1 MKSPLKF
8 APTFQGFLRRY
19 SSLQGKSIGFA
30 LIQALLLSVL
40 FWAVASTGFERLN
53 LKATAIK
60 ASPAGFSG
68 SVTLSKERPQRKGPW
83 ILFLR
88 IRCEEKRPRAAGVF
102 LNGVKLGDIR
112 FGLKVLEEISVDVP
126 GAFLLGDASD
136 IGISGGDGDWKV
148 EEIRLQN
155 YYGYAS
161 GLFNLILIP
170 GSARAYGRLSWLG
183 LGALF
188 LVLFSLQIVRDGLPK
203 VPWIKGRAFGSPLA
217 RSLYPR
223 ASTAEVD
230 PRVKPG
236 ALTRDVNTRVSTAE
250 ADPQTEPGAPATAPA
265 AVERAQ
271 YLLKTLFIVLLAA
284 AAVLPLATKYRLLT
298 SSNRLWLFVI
308 LLNFAVTAAILKA
321 FARWVRSGFGAQ
333 ALESNPGKKRLVS
346 LVLPAVICLFFLSSM
361 LGILGHFG
369 GNYSRFLRIEKERLE
384 AFGPLYFPP
393 DRAGEIRAG
402 LAPLDGYD
410 GEFNYFMAF
419 DPFLSKYKNDPRV
432 YSLFIDEPA
441 YRFGRIGFPLLVKLF
456 SLDNPRLYPRTI
468 VWLIV
473 ASHFFGA
480 FFLLRIILFLKK
492 NPFWTFL
499 YILVPGFYYSLQWGL
514 GESIGLVL
522 VLAALYAY
530 LRERIPWTTA
540 LLAASLFIRESG
552 FIVALAIMAFE
563 VFQRRNIKRALFIG
577 SSVVPY
583 LLWKGFLTYRL
594 FEINGWRTFTLGPA
608 DFSLPFSG
616 FLDLFNRIRA
626 GDYDRPFVSAAVI
639 YSLFLI
645 ILFAFSPVLFF
656 KKKNVL
662 SLSLLLFSAL
672 SVSLNY
678 PMVWIGIGGAIR
690 LTTEAFVFL
699 IPVYLFQKDSLKP
712 SLKYLFAGFFAILF
726 VFDFFVMDI
735 SGYFRSA
742 FLIW

>member
-1 MKSPLKF
+1 LKF
-8 APTFQGFLRRY
+8 VPPFQGFLQRY

-30 LIQALLLSVL
+30 LVQAILLSVL
-40 FWAVASTGFERLN
+40 FWAVVSSDFERLN

-60 ASPAGFSG
+60 ADAAGFSG
-68 SVTLSKERPQRKGPW
+68 NVPVNKALPGREGPW

-88 IRCEEKRPRAAGVF
+88 IRCEDKRPRATEVF
-102 LNGVKLGDIR
+102 LNGARLGEIR
-112 FGLKVLEEISVDVP
+112 FGSKNLEEISLDVP
-126 GAFLLGDASD
+126 RAVLHSETND
-136 IGISGGDGDWKV
+136 IEVSGGDGDWKV
-148 EEIRLQN
+148 AEIRLQN
-155 YYGYAS
+155 YYGYTS

-170 GSARAYGRLSWLG
+170 GSAGAYGRLPWLG
-183 LGALF
+183 LGAIF
-188 LVLFSLQIVRDGLPK
+188 LVLFFLLIVRAGLPK

-217 RSLYPR
+217 RGLYPR

-230 PRVKPG
+230 PRVKSG
-236 ALTRDVNTRVSTAE
+236 
-250 ADPQTEPGAPATAPA
+250 APA
-265 AVERAQ
+265 AVERADR
-271 YLLKTLFIVLLAA
+271 LFKTLFVVLLAA

-298 SSNRLWLFVI
+298 SANRLWVFVV
-308 LLNFAVTAAILKA
+308 LLNFAATFAILKA
-321 FARWVRSGFGAQ
+321 FFLWVRTGFEAQ
-333 ALESNPGKKRLVS
+333 TLDSNPRKKRIVS
-346 LVLPAVICLFFLSSM
+346 LVLPAVIGLFFLLSM
-361 LGILGHFG
+361 LGILRYFG
-369 GNYSRFLRIEKERLE
+369 GNYSRFLRIEEKRLE

-393 DRAGEIRAG
+393 DRAAEMRAG

-419 DPFLSKYKNDPRV
+419 DPFLSKYKNDPRI
-432 YSLFIDEPA
+432 YSRFIDEPA

-456 SLDNPRLYPRTI
+456 SLDNPRLYPKTI

-480 FFLLRIILFLKK
+480 FFLLRIILFFKK

-514 GESIGLVL
+514 GESIGMVL

-530 LRERIPWTTA
+530 LKERIPWTTA
-540 LLAASLFIRESG
+540 LLAASFFIRESG
-552 FIVALAIMAFE
+552 FLVALAIMVFE
-563 VFQRRNIKRALFIG
+563 LFRRRDFKRAVFIG

-608 DFSLPFSG
+608 DFALPFSG
-616 FLDLFNRIRA
+616 FLDLFHRIRA
-626 GDYDRPFVSAAVI
+626 GGYDRPFVSTAVI
-639 YSLFLI
+639 YSLLLI
-645 ILFAFSPVLFF
+645 LLFIFSLVLFF

-699 IPVYLFQKDSLKP
+699 IPAYLMQRDSLKP
-712 SLKYLFAGFFAILF
+712 ALKYLFAGFFAVLF

-735 SGYFRSA
+735 SGYFRNA

>member
-1 MKSPLKF
+1 MKF
-8 APTFQGFLRRY
+8 APPFQGFLQRY

-30 LIQALLLSVL
+30 LIQALLFSVL
-40 FWAVASTGFERLN
+40 FWAVASPGFERFN
-53 LKATAIK
+53 LKATAVK
-60 ASPAGFSG
+60 AAAAGFSG
-68 SVTLSKERPQRKGPW
+68 NVQVNKTLPGREGPW

-88 IRCEEKRPRAAGVF
+88 IRCEDKRPRATEVF
-102 LNGVKLGDIR
+102 LNGARLGEIR
-112 FGLKVLEEISVDVP
+112 FGSKDLDEISLDVP
-126 GAFLLGDASD
+126 GTILQGEAND
-136 IGISGGDGDWKV
+136 IEISSGDGNWKV

-170 GSARAYGRLSWLG
+170 GSAKAYGRLSLLG

-188 LVLFSLQIVRDGLPK
+188 LALFLLQIVRAGLPK
-203 VPWIKGRAFGSPLA
+203 IPW
-217 RSLYPR
+217 
-223 ASTAEVD
+223 
-230 PRVKPG
+230 
-236 ALTRDVNTRVSTAE
+236 
-250 ADPQTEPGAPATAPA
+250 
-265 AVERAQ
+265 VERADRVS
-271 YLLKTLFIVLLAA
+271 KTLFVVLLAA
-284 AAVLPLATKYRLLT
+284 AAVLSLATKYRLLT
-298 SSNRLWLFVI
+298 SANRLWVFVI
-308 LLNFAVTAAILKA
+308 LLNFAAAFAILKA
-321 FARWVRSGFGAQ
+321 FFHWVRTGFETQ
-333 ALESNPGKKRLVS
+333 TLESNPRKKRIVS
-346 LVLPAVICLFFLSSM
+346 LVLPAVIGLFFLSSM
-361 LGILGHFG
+361 LGILRHFG
-369 GNYSRFLRIEKERLE
+369 GNYSRFLRIEEKRLE

-393 DRAGEIRAG
+393 DRAAEIRAG

-432 YSLFIDEPA
+432 YSRFIDEPA

-456 SLDNPRLYPRTI
+456 SLDNPRLYPKAI

-473 ASHFFGA
+473 ASHFFGS
-480 FFLLRIILFLKK
+480 FFLLRIILFFKK
-492 NPFWTFL
+492 NPFWTLL

-514 GESIGLVL
+514 GESIGMVL

-530 LRERIPWTTA
+530 LKERIPWTSA

-552 FIVALAIMAFE
+552 FLAALAIMVFE
-563 VFQRRNIKRALFIG
+563 LFRRRDFKRAVFIG

-594 FEINGWRTFTLGPA
+594 FEINGWKTFILGPA
-608 DFSLPFSG
+608 DFALPFSG
-616 FLDLFNRIRA
+616 FFDLFAQIRA
-626 GDYDRPFVSAAVI
+626 GSYDRPFVSTAVI
-639 YSLFLI
+639 YSCLLSVLF
-645 ILFAFSPVLFF
+645 FFSLVLFF

-662 SLSLLLFSAL
+662 SLSLLLFSVL

-678 PMVWIGIGGAIR
+678 PMVWIGIGGAVR

-699 IPVYLFQKDSLKP
+699 IPAYLMQRDSLKP
-712 SLKYLFAGFFAILF
+712 YLKYLFAGFFAVLF

>member
-1 MKSPLKF
+1 MKF
-8 APTFQGFLRRY
+8 APTFQGFLRRCF
-19 SSLQGKSIGFA
+19 SLQGKSIGFA

-40 FWAVASTGFERLN
+40 FWAVVSSDFERLN

-68 SVTLSKERPQRKGPW
+68 SVTLSKERPQREGPW

-112 FGLKVLEEISVDVP
+112 FGSKVLEEISVDVP

-183 LGALF
+183 LSALF
-188 LVLFSLQIVRDGLPK
+188 LVLFSLQIVRAGLPK

-236 ALTRDVNTRVSTAE
+236 A
-250 ADPQTEPGAPATAPA
+250 PA

-271 YLLKTLFIVLLAA
+271 YLLKTLFIILLAA
-284 AAVLPLATKYRLLT
+284 AAILPLATKYRLLT

-308 LLNFAVTAAILKA
+308 LLNFAVTAAVLKA
-321 FARWVRSGFGAQ
+321 FARWVRSGFEAQ
-333 ALESNPGKKRLVS
+333 ALESNLKKKRLVS

-384 AFGPLYFPP
+384 AFGPLYFPS

-419 DPFLSKYKNDPRV
+419 DPFLSKHKNDPRV

-456 SLDNPRLYPRTI
+456 SLDNPRLYPKTI

-480 FFLLRIILFLKK
+480 FFLLKIILFFKK

-530 LRERIPWTTA
+530 LRERIPWTMA

-552 FIVALAIMAFE
+552 FIAALAIMAFE
-563 VFQRRNIKRALFIG
+563 VFQRRAIKRALFIG

-608 DFSLPFSG
+608 DFTLPFSG

-645 ILFAFSPVLFF
+645 ILFAFSLVLFF

-712 SLKYLFAGFFAILF
+712 SLKFLFAGFFAVLF

-735 SGYFRSA
+735 SGYFRNA

>member
-1 MKSPLKF
+1 MKF
-8 APTFQGFLRRY
+8 APTFQGFLRRCF
-19 SSLQGKSIGFA
+19 SLQGKSIGFA

-40 FWAVASTGFERLN
+40 FWAVVSSDFERLN

-68 SVTLSKERPQRKGPW
+68 SVTLSKERPQREGPW

-112 FGLKVLEEISVDVP
+112 FGSKVLEEISVDVP

-183 LGALF
+183 LSALF
-188 LVLFSLQIVRDGLPK
+188 LVLFSLQIVRAGLPK
-203 VPWIKGRAFGSPLA
+203 VLWS
-217 RSLYPR
+217 
-223 ASTAEVD
+223 
-230 PRVKPG
+230 
-236 ALTRDVNTRVSTAE
+236 
-250 ADPQTEPGAPATAPA
+250 
-265 AVERAQ
+265 ERADR
-271 YLLKTLFIVLLAA
+271 LVKVLFVVLLAA
-284 AAVLPLATKYRLLT
+284 AAVMPLATKYRLLT

-308 LLNFAVTAAILKA
+308 LLNFAVTAAVLKA
-321 FARWVRSGFGAQ
+321 FARWVRSGFEAQ
-333 ALESNPGKKRLVS
+333 ALESNLKKKRLVS

-384 AFGPLYFPP
+384 AFGPLYFPS

-419 DPFLSKYKNDPRV
+419 DPFLSKHKNDPRV

-456 SLDNPRLYPRTI
+456 SLDNPRLYPKTI

-480 FFLLRIILFLKK
+480 FFLLKIILFFKK

-530 LRERIPWTTA
+530 LRERIPWTMA

-552 FIVALAIMAFE
+552 FIAALAIMAFE
-563 VFQRRNIKRALFIG
+563 VFQRRAIKRALFIG

-608 DFSLPFSG
+608 DFTLPFSG

-645 ILFAFSPVLFF
+645 ILFAFSLVLFF

-712 SLKYLFAGFFAILF
+712 SLKFLFAGFFAVLF

-735 SGYFRSA
+735 SGYFRNA

>member
-1 MKSPLKF
+1 MKFVP
-8 APTFQGFLRRY
+8 PFQGFLQRY

-30 LIQALLLSVL
+30 LVQAILLSVL
-40 FWAVASTGFERLN
+40 FWAVVSSDFERLN

-60 ASPAGFSG
+60 ADVAGFTG
-68 SVTLSKERPQRKGPW
+68 SVSVSKELPGRGGPW

-88 IRCEEKRPRAAGVF
+88 VRCEEKRPRATEVF
-102 LNGVKLGDIR
+102 LNGEKLGDIR
-112 FGLKVLEEISVDVP
+112 FGLKNLEEISLDVP
-126 GAFLLGDASD
+126 ESTLVSETND
-136 IGISGGDGDWKV
+136 IEVSGVAGDWKV

-155 YYGYAS
+155 YFGYAS

-170 GSARAYGRLSWLG
+170 GSVRAYGRLSWLG

-188 LVLFSLQIVRDGLPK
+188 LALLFLLIVRAGLPK
-203 VPWIKGRAFGSPLA
+203 VPWIKRADRLF
-217 RSLYPR
+217 
-223 ASTAEVD
+223 
-230 PRVKPG
+230 
-236 ALTRDVNTRVSTAE
+236 
-250 ADPQTEPGAPATAPA
+250 
-265 AVERAQ
+265 
-271 YLLKTLFIVLLAA
+271 KTLFVVLLAA

-298 SSNRLWLFVI
+298 SANRLWVFVV
-308 LLNFAVTAAILKA
+308 LLNFAATFAILKA
-321 FARWVRSGFGAQ
+321 FFLWVRTGFEAQ
-333 ALESNPGKKRLVS
+333 TLDSNPRKKRIVS
-346 LVLPAVICLFFLSSM
+346 LVLPAVIGLFFLSSM
-361 LGILGHFG
+361 LGILRHFG
-369 GNYSRFLRIEKERLE
+369 GNYSRFLRIEEKRIE

-393 DRAGEIRAG
+393 DRAAEIRAG

-419 DPFLSKYKNDPRV
+419 DPFLSKYKNDPRI

-456 SLDNPRLYPRTI
+456 SLDNPRLFPKAI

-480 FFLLRIILFLKK
+480 FFLLRIILFFKK

-514 GESIGLVL
+514 GESIGMVL

-530 LRERIPWTTA
+530 LKERIPWTAA

-552 FIVALAIMAFE
+552 FLAALAIMIFE
-563 VFQRRNIKRALFIG
+563 LFRRRDIKRAVFIG
-577 SSVVPY
+577 SSIVPY

-594 FEINGWRTFTLGPA
+594 FEINGWKTFILGPA
-608 DFSLPFSG
+608 DFALPFSG
-616 FLDLFNRIRA
+616 FFDLFAHIRA
-626 GDYDRPFVSAAVI
+626 GGYDRPFVSTAVI
-639 YSLFLI
+639 YSCLLSFLFV
-645 ILFAFSPVLFF
+645 FSLVLFF

-699 IPVYLFQKDSLKP
+699 IPAYLMQRDSLKP
-712 SLKYLFAGFFAILF
+712 SSKYLFAGFFAVLF